1 MTLETTGGIRK
12 ERIKSI
18 TFTKKEYNFRIEGTE
33 ILEFI
38 AVLKMFL
45 RGKLKQIKEYK
56 TMFFDKNEI
65 KLQAGDIIF
74 SMYDVEL
81 LNEIFHE
88 LRKTYE
94 IVDLKY

>member
-1 MTLETTGGIRK
+1 MELQTTGGIKK

-18 TFTKKEYNFRIEGTE
+18 TFIKKQYNFKIEGIE

-38 AVLKMFL
+38 TVLKMFL

-56 TMFFDKNEI
+56 TMFFDDEI

-74 SMYDVEL
+74 SVYDCEL
-81 LNEIFHE
+81 LSEILYE
-88 LRKTYE
+88 LRKVYE
-94 IVDLKY
+94 II